1 MPNWLGVEVPP
12 GLLASEVMPV
22 DEGPIKLRCLILW
35 DPEPGP
41 AGSLPG
47 LKDGLAAELR
57 EALMLLLIERAKRW
71 CLTIS
76 PEPPLLVS
84 EAELSAAALGAE
96 AVLIVR
102 PTMARL
108 GKSHAEDI
116 RGDLAHG
123 CGVIFGATLGGG
135 WYLLTMSPVR
145 QDLLDAAGNGTD
157 GTAGDLLAAAT
168 KGADLEAGMLRA
180 ERNLETLD
188 DLAAAR
194 VDPMTPEDIAALIR
208 I

>member
-1 MPNWLGVEVPP
+1 
-12 GLLASEVMPV
+12 
-22 DEGPIKLRCLILW
+22 
-35 DPEPGP
+35 
-41 AGSLPG
+41 
-47 LKDGLAAELR
+47 
-57 EALMLLLIERAKRW
+57 
-71 CLTIS
+71 
-76 PEPPLLVS
+76 
-84 EAELSAAALGAE
+84 
-96 AVLIVR
+96 
-102 PTMARL
+102 
-108 GKSHAEDI
+108 
-116 RGDLAHG
+116 
-123 CGVIFGATLGGG
+123 VIFGATLGGG